1 MERSGRPVNLNDIAI
16 AVGTN
21 TVVVKR
27 WMNIIKDIQRTR
39 PLIFSSK
46 NGFTP
51 NLKYN
56 PIPFL
61 LPALLTIDCHVAVT
75 SFSVMFSYLLT
86 QLMLLSF

>member
-1 MERSGRPVNLNDIAI
+1 MPGRCPIHAI
-16 AVGTN
+16 TTGWAQEMT
-21 TVVVKR
+21 
-27 WMNIIKDIQRTR
+27 
-39 PLIFSSK
+39 SK